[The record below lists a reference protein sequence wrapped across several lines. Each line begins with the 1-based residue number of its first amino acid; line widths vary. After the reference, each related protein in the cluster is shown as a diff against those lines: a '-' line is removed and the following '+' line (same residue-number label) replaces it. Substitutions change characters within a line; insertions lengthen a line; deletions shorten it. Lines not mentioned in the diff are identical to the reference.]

1 MLKLESICYLG
12 ICIERFFLAHWF
24 ITNQTKQVNRQN
36 TPKNRRKDK
45 QAEEKWRNPFWIGCK
60 STTCLL
66 NVTTVGVATP
76 LFIRSSLIF
85 VTFTSL
91 AVIWELWVAAFWR
104 YKTYR
109 DRPIYGKEI
118 KNPFWIGCKST
129 TCLLNVTTIGV
140 ATPLFIRLF
149 DILNFYISCS
159 YLGIVKVAS

>member
-24 ITNQTKQVNRQN
+24 NTNQTKQVNRQN
-36 TPKNRRKDK
+36 APQNRRKDK

-85 VTFTSL
+85 LTFTSL

-109 DRPIYGKEI
+109 NRPIYGKEM
-118 KNPFWIGCKST
+118 KKSI
-129 TCLLNVTTIGV
+129 LN
-140 ATPLFIRLF
+140 RLQVNYMSTKCYYCRSRYTFVHPPF

-159 YLGIVKVAS
+159 YLEIVKVAS